1 LPEPILGVPTASH
14 GFAKVLQH
22 SSGASGEAARVTG
35 TARMLGQI
43 VFGRRIEQNGT
54 EVSVTDV
61 TDMAAILAFNHIG
74 LC

>member
-1 LPEPILGVPTASH
+1 
-14 GFAKVLQH
+14 
-22 SSGASGEAARVTG
+22 
-35 TARMLGQI
+35 MLGQI